1 VHNLCSKTAL
11 ARFAG
16 TATERDFVE
25 APSQMLE
32 NWCWDKSALARLS
45 KHHQTGAPIPVEN
58 RTHSSPRAL
67 VLSRHPSHHTV
78 IFLQKFALAC

>member
-45 KHHQTGAPIPVEN
+45 KHHQTGAPIPVETE
-58 RTHSSPRAL
+58 RTSLRARL
-67 VLSRHPSHHTV
+67 FYLDTLPTTPLFS
-78 IFLQKFALAC
+78 FKFALAY

>member
-1 VHNLCSKTAL
+1 MTFMFLLSFLNTLQFGHGVHNLCSKTSL

-32 NWCWDKSALARLS
+32 NWCWDKQALARCS
-45 KHHQTGAPIPVEN
+45 KHHQTGAPIPASQNICIV
-58 RTHSSPRAL
+58 
-67 VLSRHPSHHTV
+67 
-78 IFLQKFALAC
+78 